1 MQRAAHKLIIVL
13 NYSYM
18 IYFINNWIKQCVIV
32 WINAQKCSMSEFYW
46 SKIKCAHSV
55 TEKAD
60 RREGCE
66 GKNNF

>member
-1 MQRAAHKLIIVL
+1 
-13 NYSYM
+13 
-18 IYFINNWIKQCVIV
+18 
-32 WINAQKCSMSEFYW
+32 MSEFYW